1 MSSPSPSDSS
11 PSLTQSMSNSSN
23 SPPLPSTPPP
33 RPSRSSTRYPDLGR
47 VPLHRRGTSQTYE
60 RLEDLLREAGY
71 KETRVFTPEGEHEDG
86 TYHEDDSPTAQ
97 RSKGGVRD
105 GVGAVVGFLAGLLP
119 SSSTQSIASA
129 ATTRPGSSERKS
141 SMDDATESPVARTH
155 TPALS
160 SRTQRP
166 HLFSD
171 STPMSSTD
179 DIQALRTR
187 SPTSSTPVPH
197 SPNMS
202 RPHSPYYFRP
212 QQPQHHVV
220 QRATGYPGPAQD
232 SQRGASRA
240 PLSRQ
245 SSLRVATE
253 TSQQHHQQSI
263 MPLVHPQP
271 SRATAYLRR
280 MASRPDVPERPN
292 STPVRPQ
299 PRISL
304 NDDDVEIGASRG
316 NGEGEE
322 ENQRPPLPQSWL
334 ETVARAVLFG
344 GAGVHIGG
352 PMPQRNCESPLS
364 PSSSTTISPNRDT
377 RILSSPRAQA
387 LRHTRSSI
395 SQVSSHTQPN
405 AKRAR
410 SSKPLRTTLTDQT
423 NQSQSRGSLR
433 SARSGL
439 SVDTLDP
446 PDLFLRVGRGRASYS
461 ESQVSHTRVYCRS
474 APSSRSASTAREG
487 AKKGFLKGHGR
498 SSNASKKAERDR
510 VPSLAKTKAEG
521 DMWARPKKRKA
532 GVGGVAPRPLRGSDG
547 AMGAGSARYLRHR
560 HLASIRL
567 GDRVDGGYGS
577 EASVGH
583 GNVDDGHNL
592 SSDEEDEISDD
603 DDGELDLARILVPP
617 KRQLSII
624 SLRKHLALP
633 KRVSSSAS
641 SKSRAAASTSRLGE
655 GVGVGEFEPE
665 IEGGGG
671 ASAALNKVVG
681 STSAISARRIRGGC
695 EPGYGYLAATMGVAA
710 KRQARHLQ
718 RCVSESGRVKGA

>member
-1 MSSPSPSDSS
+1 
-11 PSLTQSMSNSSN
+11 MSNSSN

-86 TYHEDDSPTAQ
+86 TYHEDDSPSAQ
-97 RSKGGVRD
+97 RAKGGVRD

-119 SSSTQSIASA
+119 SSSAQSIASV
-129 ATTRPGSSERKS
+129 ATTRPGSSERKR
-141 SMDDATESPVARTH
+141 SMDDASESPIARTH

-166 HLFSD
+166 LHS
-171 STPMSSTD
+171 STPISSTD

-197 SPNMS
+197 SPSMS
-202 RPHSPYYFRP
+202 RPHSPYNFR
-212 QQPQHHVV
+212 QYPQHHVV
-220 QRATGYPGPAQD
+220 QRASGYSGT
-232 SQRGASRA
+232 SQGAPPRA

-245 SSLRVATE
+245 SSLRVGSE
-253 TSQQHHQQSI
+253 TSQQQHQQPI
-263 MPLVHPQP
+263 TPLVHPQP

-299 PRISL
+299 PRICL

-316 NGEGEE
+316 NGEGEDDH
-322 ENQRPPLPQSWL
+322 QRPPLPQSWL

-364 PSSSTTISPNRDT
+364 PSSSATISPNRDT
-377 RILSSPRAQA
+377 RILASPRAQA

-405 AKRAR
+405 PKRAR
-410 SSKPLRTTLTDQT
+410 PSKPLRTTLTDQT
-423 NQSQSRGSLR
+423 NQSRGSLR
-433 SARSGL
+433 SARSGV
-439 SVDTLDP
+439 SVETLDP
-446 PDLFLRVGRGRASYS
+446 PDLFLRVGRGRAAYS

-474 APSSRSASTAREG
+474 APSSRSASVAREG

-498 SSNASKKAERDR
+498 SGNASKKAERDR

-521 DMWARPKKRKA
+521 DMWARPKKRKV
-532 GVGGVAPRPLRGSDG
+532 GVGGVAARPLRGSDV
-547 AMGAGSARYLRHR
+547 AMGGGGARYLRHR

-577 EASVGH
+577 EAAVGH

-671 ASAALNKVVG
+671 ASAALSKVVG
-681 STSAISARRIRGGC
+681 STSAISARRIRGGY
-695 EPGYGYLAATMGVAA
+695 EPGYGYLSATMGMAA

-718 RCVSESGRVKGA
+718 RCVSESGRVKGAK

>member
-1 MSSPSPSDSS
+1 
-11 PSLTQSMSNSSN
+11 MSNSSN

-86 TYHEDDSPTAQ
+86 TYHEDDSPTTQ
-97 RSKGGVRD
+97 RSKSGVRD

-119 SSSTQSIASA
+119 SSSTQSIASV
-129 ATTRPGSSERKS
+129 ATTRPESRKS
-141 SMDDATESPVARTH
+141 SMDDATDSPIARTH

-166 HLFSD
+166 LHFASG

-197 SPNMS
+197 SPSMS
-202 RPHSPYYFRP
+202 RPHSPYYFR
-212 QQPQHHVV
+212 QHSQHHVV
-220 QRATGYPGPAQD
+220 QRGGYSGSAQD
-232 SQRGASRA
+232 SQRGAPPRA

-245 SSLRVATE
+245 SSLRVSTE
-253 TSQQHHQQSI
+253 NSQQQHQQPLT
-263 MPLVHPQP
+263 PLVHPRP

-299 PRISL
+299 PRICL

-316 NGEGEE
+316 NGEGEADH
-322 ENQRPPLPQSWL
+322 QRPPLPQSWL

-377 RILSSPRAQA
+377 RVLASGRAQA

-410 SSKPLRTTLTDQT
+410 PSKPLRTTLTDQT

-433 SARSGL
+433 SARSGV
-439 SVDTLDP
+439 SVETLDP
-446 PDLFLRVGRGRASYS
+446 PDLFLRVGRGRAAYS

-474 APSSRSASTAREG
+474 APSSRSASVAGEG

-532 GVGGVAPRPLRGSDG
+532 GVGGVAARPLRGSDV
-547 AMGAGSARYLRHR
+547 AMGGGGARSLRHR

-577 EASVGH
+577 EAAVGH
-583 GNVDDGHNL
+583 GNVDDGHS

-671 ASAALNKVVG
+671 ASAALSKVVG
-681 STSAISARRIRGGC
+681 STSAISARRIRGGY
-695 EPGYGYLAATMGVAA
+695 ESGYGHFAATMGVAA

-718 RCVSESGRVKGA
+718 RCVSESGRGKAA

>member
-1 MSSPSPSDSS
+1 PSPSDSS

-86 TYHEDDSPTAQ
+86 TYHEDDSPLAH
-97 RSKGGVRD
+97 RSKGGVRE
-105 GVGAVVGFLAGLLP
+105 GVDAVVGFLAGLLP
-119 SSSTQSIASA
+119 SSTTQSIKSA
-129 ATTRPGSSERKS
+129 ATTRPGNSERKN
-141 SMDDATESPVARTH
+141 SMEDPTESPVSRTH

-160 SRTQRP
+160 SATQRP
-166 HLFSD
+166 LHG

-187 SPTSSTPVPH
+187 SPTSPSIGTPIPH
-197 SPNMS
+197 SPSMT
-202 RPHSPYYFRP
+202 RPHSPYYSRHY
-212 QQPQHHVV
+212 PQHPQH
-220 QRATGYPGPAQD
+220 YP
-232 SQRGASRA
+232 
-240 PLSRQ
+240 
-245 SSLRVATE
+245 V
-253 TSQQHHQQSI
+253 

-299 PRISL
+299 PRVCL
-304 NDDDVEIGASRG
+304 NDDDVDIDCRGSGVGA
-316 NGEGEE
+316 E
-322 ENQRPPLPQSWL
+322 RPPLPQTWL

-352 PMPQRNCESPLS
+352 PLPQRSSKPSLS
-364 PSSSTTISPNRDT
+364 PPSSATVSPKQDP
-377 RILSSPRAQA
+377 RIPASGRAQT

-395 SQVSSHTQPN
+395 SQVSSHMQPN

-410 SSKPLRTTLTDQT
+410 PSKLPGLRTTLTDKT
-423 NQSQSRGSLR
+423 NKSQSRVSLR
-433 SARSGL
+433 SASSGI
-439 SVDTLDP
+439 SIDTLGP
-446 PDLFLRVGRGRASYS
+446 PDLFLRVGRGRATHS

-474 APSSRSASTAREG
+474 APSSRSASAAREG
-487 AKKGFLKGHGR
+487 AKKGFLKGHGH
-498 SSNASKKAERDR
+498 SGNGSKKAERDR

-532 GVGGVAPRPLRGSDG
+532 GVDGVAARPLRGWDM
-547 AMGAGSARYLRHR
+547 AMG
-560 HLASIRL
+560 
-567 GDRVDGGYGS
+567 GGG
-577 EASVGH
+577 AH
-583 GNVDDGHNL
+583 
-592 SSDEEDEISDD
+592 EISDD

-617 KRQLSII
+617 KRQHSII
-624 SLRKHLALP
+624 SLRKHLAVS

-641 SKSRAAASTSRLGE
+641 SKLRAAASTSRLGE
-655 GVGVGEFEPE
+655 GAGVGEFERE

-671 ASAALNKVVG
+671 ASAALSKMVG
-681 STSAISARRIRGGC
+681 SASAIPARRIRGGY
-695 EPGYGYLAATMGVAA
+695 EPGRLFATIGRVAA
-710 KRQARHLQ
+710 KRQFRRSSA
-718 RCVSESGRVKGA
+718 V

>member
-1 MSSPSPSDSS
+1 
-11 PSLTQSMSNSSN
+11 MSNSSN

-86 TYHEDDSPTAQ
+86 TYHEDDSPAAR
-97 RSKGGVRD
+97 RSKGGVRE
-105 GVGAVVGFLAGLLP
+105 GVDAVVGFLAGLLP
-119 SSSTQSIASA
+119 SSTTQNIKPAT
-129 ATTRPGSSERKS
+129 TTRPGSSERKN
-141 SMDDATESPVARTH
+141 SMDDPTDSPVSRTH

-160 SRTQRP
+160 SATQRP
-166 HLFSD
+166 LHG

-187 SPTSSTPVPH
+187 SPTIGTPIPH
-197 SPNMS
+197 SPSMT
-202 RPHSPYYFRP
+202 RPHSPYYSRH
-212 QQPQHHVV
+212 PQHHVG
-220 QRATGYPGPAQD
+220 QRTAGHLGP
-232 SQRGASRA
+232 SQRSLA

-245 SSLRVATE
+245 SSLRAITE
-253 TSQQHHQQSI
+253 LPQPRHPQPV

-299 PRISL
+299 PRVCL
-304 NDDDVEIGASRG
+304 NDDDVDIDGCRG
-316 NGEGEE
+316 SGVGGD
-322 ENQRPPLPQSWL
+322 RPPLPQTWL

-352 PMPQRNCESPLS
+352 PLPPRNCKPSLS
-364 PSSSTTISPNRDT
+364 PPSSATVSPNQDP
-377 RILSSPRAQA
+377 RIPASGRAQI

-395 SQVSSHTQPN
+395 SQVSSHN

-410 SSKPLRTTLTDQT
+410 PSKMPGLRTTLTDKT
-423 NQSQSRGSLR
+423 NKSQSRTSLR
-433 SARSGL
+433 SASSGI
-439 SVDTLDP
+439 SIDTLGP
-446 PDLFLRVGRGRASYS
+446 PDLFLRVGRGRATHS

-474 APSSRSASTAREG
+474 APSSRSASVAREG
-487 AKKGFLKGHGR
+487 AKKGFLKSHGHSGIG
-498 SSNASKKAERDR
+498 SKKAERDK

-532 GVGGVAPRPLRGSDG
+532 GVDGVAARPLRGWDM
-547 AMGAGSARYLRHR
+547 AMGGGGARYLRHR
-560 HLASIRL
+560 HQASIRL
-567 GDRVDGGYGS
+567 GDRVDVGYGS
-577 EASVGH
+577 DAAIGY
-583 GNVDDGHNL
+583 GNVDDGYNL
-592 SSDEEDEISDD
+592 SSDEEVDISDD
-603 DDGELDLARILVPP
+603 DDDELDLARILVPP
-617 KRQLSII
+617 KRQHSII
-624 SLRKHLALP
+624 SLRKHLAVP

-641 SKSRAAASTSRLGE
+641 SKSRAAASTSKPGDAA
-655 GVGVGEFEPE
+655 GVGEFERE

-671 ASAALNKVVG
+671 ASAALSKVVG
-681 STSAISARRIRGGC
+681 SSSAIPARRIRGGY
-695 EPGYGYLAATMGVAA
+695 EPGHGRLSAKMGRVPA
-710 KRQARHLQ
+710 KRQLRRSSA
-718 RCVSESGRVKGA
+718 V